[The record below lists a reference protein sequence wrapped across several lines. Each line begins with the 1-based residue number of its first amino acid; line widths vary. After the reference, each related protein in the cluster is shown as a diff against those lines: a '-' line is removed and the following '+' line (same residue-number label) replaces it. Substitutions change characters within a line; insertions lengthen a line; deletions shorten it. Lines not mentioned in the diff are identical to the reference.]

1 MSDSDLF
8 FPTCSD
14 AARALTKE
22 PANYSATYDE
32 LYHLLTTGQVRGAYQ
47 ERRFWRI
54 PVRSLRDLGFNPDTS
69 LALHLPA
76 KKPVKP
82 LAVVSP
88 QEAISPEEPSED
100 RKERIKLEL
109 LFILEKENRELE
121 LSLQAET
128 RRADEAEKHL
138 NDLRSVLDYATTPT
152 NF

>member
-1 MSDSDLF
+1 MSDSNLF

-14 AARALTKE
+14 AARALTEE
-22 PANYSATYDE
+22 PKNYSATYDE
-32 LYHLLTTGQVRGAYQ
+32 LYGLLTTGKVRGAYQ

-54 PVRSLRDLGFNPDTS
+54 PVQGLRDLGFNPDTS

-82 LAVVSP
+82 LPVAAP
-88 QEAISPEEPSED
+88 QEIISSEGTSED
-100 RKERIKLEL
+100 RKEKIKLEL
-109 LFILEKENRELE
+109 LSILEKENRELE
-121 LSLQAET
+121 LRLQAET

-138 NDLRSVLDYATTPT
+138 NDLRSILDYATKPT